1 MSVSEANTSEHEV
14 LRQRITELESENSKT
29 NADKAVIEN
38 LFNGLRVN
46 VMNEYTRRDAEKA
59 EYKKELE
66 SKKNRKFQEKCILIA
81 QVLLGEE
88 PNVEYRP
95 SFMRG
100 LELDAF
106 FRHHHDSSED
116 I

>member
-1 MSVSEANTSEHEV
+1 MSVSEANPSEHEV
-14 LRQRITELESENSKT
+14 LRRQRITELDAENAKTKISEFKARIEELEKNR
-29 NADKAVIEN
+29 AVIVAEN
-38 LFNGLRVN
+38 AELRSRVAKLEQDI
-46 VMNEYTRRDAEKA
+46 VEL
-59 EYKKELE
+59 KKEFE

-88 PNVEYRP
+88 LIVEYCP

-106 FRHHHDSSED
+106 F
-116 I
+116 